1 MLVFTTIRIVLL
13 WYKLQLNRLNKKHTK
28 YGSLLQRDLERER
41 RLDRLY
47 HGTEANCISELRMR
61 KFVFH
66 RLCGHL
72 RTHGLLVD
80 SINVS
85 IEEQVA
91 MFMKF
96 VGHRWTN
103 RSVGFEFLRSGETV
117 SRYFNAVLDALCVL
131 SRDLIT
137 MRTTETHPKISNS
150 SGRFH
155 PYFEKCIGALD
166 GTHIPAWVPI
176 YMQDRFRG
184 RKHYPTQNVLA
195 AVDFDLRFTYV
206 LAGWEG
212 SAHDSFVLQDALSRP
227 SGLKILEG
235 HYFLADAGYAA
246 RPGILPPYR
255 GVRYHLKEFQGTRRP
270 ENPKELFNLR
280 HSSLRTTIERAFG
293 TLKNRFKI
301 LTR

>member
-150 SGRFH
+150 SGRFY
-155 PYFEKCIGALD
+155 PYFEV
-166 GTHIPAWVPI
+166 HIYNW
-176 YMQDRFRG
+176 
-184 RKHYPTQNVLA
+184 
-195 AVDFDLRFTYV
+195 
-206 LAGWEG
+206 
-212 SAHDSFVLQDALSRP
+212 SP
-227 SGLKILEG
+227 SLYQPLTCTNKIMFF
-235 HYFLADAGYAA
+235 HCC
-246 RPGILPPYR
+246 
-255 GVRYHLKEFQGTRRP
+255 
-270 ENPKELFNLR
+270 
-280 HSSLRTTIERAFG
+280 
-293 TLKNRFKI
+293 
-301 LTR
+301 